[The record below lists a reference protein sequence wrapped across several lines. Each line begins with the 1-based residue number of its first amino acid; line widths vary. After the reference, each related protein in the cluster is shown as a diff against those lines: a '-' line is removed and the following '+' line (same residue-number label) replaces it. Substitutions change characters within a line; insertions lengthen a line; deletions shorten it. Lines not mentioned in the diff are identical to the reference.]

1 MNLTVGISSGTT
13 YFDTDIVQTFYWDYY
28 EYNDGIPQAMN
39 ELATAMTVAF
49 RSFKT
54 VPIYGKATSTQI
66 YVHVQW
72 VWIVLPL
79 FVVGATAI
87 FLVLAMINTSRSGAE
102 LWKGSALAMLFYGL
116 DHATKVQFGTE
127 GAFDEKKRRMRS
139 LMVYLDEDKNF
150 GNVLRS

>member
-1 MNLTVGISSGTT
+1 
-13 YFDTDIVQTFYWDYY
+13 
-28 EYNDGIPQAMN
+28 
-39 ELATAMTVAF
+39 
-49 RSFKT
+49 
-54 VPIYGKATSTQI
+54 
-66 YVHVQW
+66 
-72 VWIVLPL
+72 
-79 FVVGATAI
+79 
-87 FLVLAMINTSRSGAE
+87 MINTSRSGAE